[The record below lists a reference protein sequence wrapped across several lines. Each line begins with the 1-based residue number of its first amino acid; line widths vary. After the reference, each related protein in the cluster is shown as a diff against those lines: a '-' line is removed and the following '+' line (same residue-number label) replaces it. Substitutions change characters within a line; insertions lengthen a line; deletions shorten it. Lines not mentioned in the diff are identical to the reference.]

1 MSIPSAGGH
10 PDADSLA
17 DLAAEVLP
25 ASRAEE
31 LEAHV
36 RACAQC
42 SGLLAEAERVRGLL
56 RAADPGPMPADV
68 TARLDAVLAAE
79 WARESAR
86 EPGRTSVR
94 QGPEAFEPD
103 TPPTLQAPARPSGGR
118 PLSRP
123 SRSTQRTRRQ
133 VREEER
139 DDARPGRSRRW
150 LALAAGVIVVAGL
163 GGVVVR
169 EIGGG
174 SSTGSGGAS
183 AESAGGPAAAPASI
197 TPVLATGT
205 DYGPNTLDAQVKA
218 LLAKSRTAPLAQ
230 AATPGAADQ
239 SAAASGGSPAPL
251 ASPSRALRAG
261 GQSLRDPAALQG
273 CLEAIDAAGVRPLA
287 VDLATYQ
294 GREAAI
300 LVLPGR
306 DGGYEVWAVAR
317 DCRPGND
324 GTLHFAAVRA

>member
-1 MSIPSAGGH
+1 VSIPTAGDH
-10 PDADSLA
+10 PDADVLA

-25 ASRAEE
+25 APQAEE

-36 RACAQC
+36 RTCSQCA
-42 SGLLAEAERVRGLL
+42 GLLGEAERVRRVL
-56 RAADPGPMPADV
+56 RAADPGPIPADV
-68 TARLDAVLAAE
+68 AARLDAAVAAE
-79 WARESAR
+79 WAR
-86 EPGRTSVR
+86 
-94 QGPEAFEPD
+94 
-103 TPPTLQAPARPSGGR
+103 QAPDAAEWARQAPDAADTGEADPWPPRRVPDRPPGSGR

-123 SRSTQRTRRQ
+123 ARSTQRTRRQ

-163 GGVVVR
+163 GGLVAR
-169 EIGGG
+169 EVGGG
-174 SSTGSGGAS
+174 PTSG
-183 AESAGGPAAAPASI
+183 AESAGSAGSAGGTAAAPAS
-197 TPVLATGT
+197 TPILATGT
-205 DYGPNTLDAQVKA
+205 DYGPDTLDAQVKA
-218 LLAKSRTAPLAQ
+218 LLAKSRVVALTQPK
-230 AATPGAADQ
+230 AADQ
-239 SAAASGGSPAPL
+239 SAVPSGASPAPL
-251 ASPSRALRAG
+251 RSAGAPAG

-273 CLEAIDAAGVRPLA
+273 CLDAIDAEGVRPVA

-317 DCRPGND
+317 SCRPGAD

>member
-1 MSIPSAGGH
+1 VSIPTAGGH
-10 PDADSLA
+10 PDADVLA

-25 ASRAEE
+25 APRAEE

-36 RACAQC
+36 RTCAHC

-56 RAADPGPMPADV
+56 IRGADPGPMPADV
-68 TARLDAVLAAE
+68 AARLDAALAAE
-79 WARESAR
+79 WARQAPETGA
-86 EPGRTSVR
+86 PGETDVW
-94 QGPEAFEPD
+94 
-103 TPPTLQAPARPSGGR
+103 PPRRAPARPPGSGR

-123 SRSTQRTRRQ
+123 ARSTQRTRRQ

-163 GGVVVR
+163 GGLVVR
-169 EIGGG
+169 EAGGGFSTTSGGG
-174 SSTGSGGAS
+174 SAG
-183 AESAGGPAAAPASI
+183 SAGSAGETAAQAPAST
-197 TPVLATGT
+197 TPILATGT

-218 LLAKSRTAPLAQ
+218 LLAKSRVAALAQ
-230 AATPGAADQ
+230 PAPKAADQ
-239 SAAASGGSPAPL
+239 SADSGTSPTPLRSSGALPAA
-251 ASPSRALRAG
+251 

-273 CLEAIDAAGVRPLA
+273 CLRAIDAAGVRPVA

-317 DCRPGND
+317 DCRPGAD

>member
-1 MSIPSAGGH
+1 VSIPTTGGH
-10 PDADSLA
+10 PDADVLA
-17 DLAAEVLP
+17 DLAADVLP
-25 ASRAEE
+25 APRAEE

-36 RACAQC
+36 RTCAQC

-56 RAADPGPMPADV
+56 RAVDPGPMPAAV
-68 TARLDAVLAAE
+68 AARLDAAVAAE
-79 WARESAR
+79 WARQAPETTATA
-86 EPGRTSVR
+86 EADDWPLRT
-94 QGPEAFEPD
+94 
-103 TPPTLQAPARPSGGR
+103 APARPPGTGR

-123 SRSTQRTRRQ
+123 ARSTQRTRRQ

-139 DDARPGRSRRW
+139 DDARPDRSRRW

-163 GGVVVR
+163 GGLVVR
-169 EIGGG
+169 EVGGG
-174 SSTGSGGAS
+174 GPTTATENSSAG
-183 AESAGGPAAAPASI
+183 SAGGAAAAPAST
-197 TPVLATGT
+197 TPILATGT
-205 DYGPNTLDAQVKA
+205 DYAPNSLDAQVKA
-218 LLAKSRTAPLAQ
+218 LLAKSRVAALAK
-230 AATPGAADQ
+230 PEPRAADQ
-239 SAAASGGSPAPL
+239 SAATPG
-251 ASPSRALRAG
+251 ASPEPLRSAPSPAG

-273 CLEAIDAAGVRPLA
+273 CLKAIDAAGVRPIA

-317 DCRPGND
+317 DCRPGAD

>member
-1 MSIPSAGGH
+1 
-10 PDADSLA
+10 LA

-139 DDARPGRSRRW
+139 DDARPGRSRRR
-150 LALAAGVIVVAGL
+150 LALAAGVIVVAG
-163 GGVVVR
+163 GR
-169 EIGGG
+169 IGGIG
-174 SSTGSGGAS
+174 RRARRGPRIDHARPGHRHRLRPEHPGRPGEGPSGEEPDG
-183 AESAGGPAAAPASI
+183 
-197 TPVLATGT
+197 
-205 DYGPNTLDAQVKA
+205 
-218 LLAKSRTAPLAQ
+218 
-230 AATPGAADQ
+230 
-239 SAAASGGSPAPL
+239 
-251 ASPSRALRAG
+251 PSR
-261 GQSLRDPAALQG
+261 
-273 CLEAIDAAGVRPLA
+273 
-287 VDLATYQ
+287 
-294 GREAAI
+294 
-300 LVLPGR
+300 PGR
-306 DGGYEVWAVAR
+306 HAR
-317 DCRPGND
+317 GR
-324 GTLHFAAVRA
+324 